1 MAFNVN
7 QIKAV
12 LQPILLIS
20 KPFVEKI
27 IEEKIIPAAKT
38 WIYTS
43 LQKKKDRAINKLS
56 ILLVKYQNATDDTK
70 KKSYKVGLDLGA
82 ERLTKYA
89 KIFGFG
95 EPTGIELPGEEAG
108 ILYEANE
115 MVDSDIATMAIGQS
129 IAVTPLQLITQS
141 DLTANIHAAYSSL
154 QPLK

>member
-1 MAFNVN
+1 MAINLN

-82 ERLTKYA
+82 DAL
-89 KIFGFG
+89 
-95 EPTGIELPGEEAG
+95 L
-108 ILYEANE
+108 
-115 MVDSDIATMAIGQS
+115 AIGKSMVEAAEKIQS
-129 IAVTPLQLITQS
+129 EIV
-141 DLTANIHAAYSSL
+141 
-154 QPLK
+154 